1 MKRFIIV
8 LVLSVILLLAGC
20 MNNNIQKSTQQPEDI
35 VTAIDKDAEIMSN
48 VVIVGYKDG
57 YKQDVVDL
65 IKSIDEN
72 ASVRVDLKLSK
83 TNVISFS
90 TSIDYSAMREKIINR
105 LKNDE
110 TLKEK
115 INYVEPSYKRYLIEP
130 ITNDSWKDSE
140 IASKAKIT
148 YVDQQEEFFEKYMWG
163 IRKVKAPEAWELGYT
178 GKGVIVAVVDTGVD
192 GTHPDLQGQLV
203 TGYRPLTDE
212 LLDPDMDS
220 SFGGA
225 HGTHVAGTIA
235 ASDNS
240 IGVVGVAPDA
250 KIMPIVI
257 FDTGAATPT
266 GEDGGYIGDDLVADG
281 FLWAFEN
288 GARVFS
294 NSWGGKGYSI
304 TLAYTIAEIMYYGG
318 IVVASAGNSHTDEIH
333 YPSCYPGVIN
343 VAASTA
349 VDGITQ
355 FSTRGR
361 WVTVAAPGDYTIL
374 STVPL
379 WDIEEF
385 FDGENPYALYGGTS
399 MATPH
404 VSGVIALLL
413 EKLGPSETGGKSK
426 VAIELTY
433 TPYQIRKHVAATADD
448 IMAPGFDHDS
458 GWGRVNAE
466 KALTQDLPSDTGA
479 NVYFSF
485 YVNYEGEFYYAPQVY
500 VTMYPQDETVPVY
513 YGKSN
518 VYGLLPFV
526 GIEPGIYDVYMAF
539 GDAAYL
545 DLPVSLQVTKY
556 MRITV
561 TNGDNPFTHV
571 FELSFD
577 LDY

>member
-1 MKRFIIV
+1 VKGGKKMKKV
-8 LVLSVILLLAGC
+8 LMFVLAVLLLALSSC
-20 MNNNIQKSTQQPEDI
+20 MINQNTSPNSNIENI
-35 VTAIDKDAEIMSN
+35 VVPIDKDAEIMEGI
-48 VVIVGYKDG
+48 VIVGYKTS
-57 YKQDVVDL
+57 KQDAIDL
-65 IKSIDEN
+65 VTKIDPTATVRADLEKIN
-72 ASVRVDLKLSK
+72 A
-83 TNVISFS
+83 ISFR
-90 TSIDYSAMREKIINR
+90 TSLPYSQIRTEIMKELKKNADLREKIS
-105 LKNDE
+105 
-110 TLKEK
+110 
-115 INYVEPSYKRYLIEP
+115 YVEPSYRRYLIEP
-130 ITNDSWKDSE
+130 VKNDNAKDLLESTLKTRTITVE
-140 IASKAKIT
+140 EE
-148 YVDQQEEFFEKYMWG
+148 EEFWEWLWG

-203 TGYRPLTDE
+203 EGYRPLTDE
-212 LLDPDMDS
+212 TLPAASDS

-257 FDTGAATPT
+257 FDTGEPET
-266 GEDGGYIGDDLVADG
+266 GGDGGYIGDDYVAEG
-281 FLWAFEN
+281 FMWAFDH
-288 GARVFS
+288 GAMIFS

-304 TLAYTIAEIMYYGG
+304 TLAHTIAEIMYYGG
-318 IVVASAGNSHTDEIH
+318 IFVASAGNSHTDEIH

-349 VDGITQ
+349 NDGITH

-361 WVTVAAPGDYTIL
+361 WVTVAAPGDFTIL

-379 WDIEEF
+379 WDSVEF

-426 VAIELTY
+426 EAIELTY
-433 TPYQIRKHVAATADD
+433 TPYQIRKHIAATADD

-466 KALTQDLPSDTGA
+466 KALTQDLPSDAGA

-485 YVNYEGEFYYAPQVY
+485 YLKDIEEEVFYAPEVY

-518 VYGLLPFV
+518 HYGELPIV
-526 GIEPGIYDVYMAF
+526 GIEPGTYDVYMAY

-561 TNGDNPFTHV
+561 TNGDNLFTHV
-571 FELSFD
+571 FE
-577 LDY
+577 

>member
-1 MKRFIIV
+1 MKRLIIV
-8 LVLSVILLLAGC
+8 LVLSVVLLLAGC
-20 MNNNIQKSTQQPEDI
+20 MNNSVQNSQQPEDI
-35 VTAIDKDAEIMSN
+35 VAAIDKGAEVMSN

-57 YKQDVVDL
+57 YKQDIVNL

-72 ASVRVDLKLSK
+72 ATVRVDFKLDQ

-90 TSIDYSAMREKIINR
+90 TSIDYSTMREKIINK
-105 LKNDE
+105 LKSDE

-115 INYVEPSYKRYLIEP
+115 INYVEPSYRRYLIEP
-130 ITNDSWKDSE
+130 ITNNSWKDSE
-140 IASKAKIT
+140 IASKAKIA

-203 TGYRPLTDE
+203 EGYRPLTDE
-212 LLDPDMDS
+212 TLPAASDS

-257 FDTGAATPT
+257 FDTGEPET
-266 GEDGGYIGDDLVADG
+266 GGDGGYIGDDYVAEG
-281 FLWAFEN
+281 FMWAFDH
-288 GARVFS
+288 GAMIFS

-304 TLAYTIAEIMYYGG
+304 TLAHTIAEIMYYGG
-318 IVVASAGNSHTDEIH
+318 IFVASAGNSHTDEIH

-349 VDGITQ
+349 NDGITH

-379 WDIEEF
+379 WDSSEF
-385 FDGENPYALYGGTS
+385 FDEENPYALYGGTS

-426 VAIELTY
+426 EAIELTY
-433 TPYQIRKHVAATADD
+433 TPYQIRKHIAATADD

-466 KALTQDLPSDTGA
+466 KALTQDLPSD
-479 NVYFSF
+479 
-485 YVNYEGEFYYAPQVY
+485 
-500 VTMYPQDETVPVY
+500 
-513 YGKSN
+513 
-518 VYGLLPFV
+518 
-526 GIEPGIYDVYMAF
+526 
-539 GDAAYL
+539 
-545 DLPVSLQVTKY
+545 
-556 MRITV
+556 
-561 TNGDNPFTHV
+561 
-571 FELSFD
+571 
-577 LDY
+577 